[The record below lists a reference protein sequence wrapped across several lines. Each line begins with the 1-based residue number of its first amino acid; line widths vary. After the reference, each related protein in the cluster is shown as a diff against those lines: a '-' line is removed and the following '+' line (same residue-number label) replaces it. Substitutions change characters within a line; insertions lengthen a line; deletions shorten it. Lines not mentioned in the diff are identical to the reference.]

1 MHDLFTN
8 QIIIRLI
15 KIDFYARWILGG
27 VGLVVCLVCGV
38 IYIIL
43 KIKQNKKDKKN
54 KEK

>member
-1 MHDLFTN
+1 MHNLFAN

-27 VGLVVCLVCGV
+27 VGLIVCLACG
-38 IYIIL
+38 IAYAIF